1 MPKYPY
7 IIFSLHYCNDT
18 RGNNSSKICARMCKM
33 LKKCYVPCE
42 SPQEGVGVTTR
53 GLRHLCLAGLG
64 MRRAKQTSKCSICS
78 YQLNIWYVAP
88 SHYDIKL
95 FFGRGRGVLGLLS
108 PRHGSAQYCSPSG
121 SGPTIINIWKT
132 KLTFEYDIGTQC
144 NVFFSNQNEDKN
156 IFG

>member
-1 MPKYPY
+1 
-7 IIFSLHYCNDT
+7 
-18 RGNNSSKICARMCKM
+18 M

-88 SHYDIKL
+88 SNYDIKL
-95 FFGRGRGVLGLLS
+95 IFGRRRDALGLRS
-108 PRHGSAQYCSPSG
+108 SRPGSAQYCSPSG
-121 SGPTIINIWKT
+121 NGPIQIQMNYQELLMWSQTWPPMPTCERQPPIDVRAVCCPCYVDGAVIH
-132 KLTFEYDIGTQC
+132 
-144 NVFFSNQNEDKN
+144 FFLNSQT
-156 IFG
+156 